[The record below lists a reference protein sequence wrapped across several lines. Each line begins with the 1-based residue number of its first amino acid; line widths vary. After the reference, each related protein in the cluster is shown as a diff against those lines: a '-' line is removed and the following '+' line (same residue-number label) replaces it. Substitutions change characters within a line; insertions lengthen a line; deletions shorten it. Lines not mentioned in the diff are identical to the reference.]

1 MVEQAAAPGGRGSQ
15 PRTREASGHRP
26 PPLWGAARK
35 GWTGQ
40 DERGESS
47 AIGLAKSQP
56 SESRKHGPE
65 AQNRR
70 GGAPGGA
77 RPAFRTLAPQ
87 GVDLR
92 KERCSALRL
101 PHLRGGLGMKAPP
114 RLKSGRRS
122 VG

>member
-1 MVEQAAAPGGRGSQ
+1 MAERGAAPAGVVRSHALGR
-15 PRTREASGHRP
+15 RRVTVRP
-26 PPLWGAARK
+26 HYGGAARK

-40 DERGESS
+40 DERGESP

-56 SESRKHGPE
+56 SESRKYGPE

-87 GVDLR
+87 GVDF
-92 KERCSALRL
+92 KGA
-101 PHLRGGLGMKAPP
+101 A
-114 RLKSGRRS
+114 RRS
-122 VG
+122 APSHL

>member
-1 MVEQAAAPGGRGSQ
+1 MRRHAGGVGCGARGRGSQ

-26 PPLWGAARK
+26 PSLWGAARK

-40 DERGESS
+40 DERGESP

-70 GGAPGGA
+70 GGAP
-77 RPAFRTLAPQ
+77 
-87 GVDLR
+87 
-92 KERCSALRL
+92 
-101 PHLRGGLGMKAPP
+101 
-114 RLKSGRRS
+114 
-122 VG
+122 